1 MGIRKHAA
9 ENLDQLAVAVM
20 KGLIMDATRKA
31 NSGHPGGAMG
41 MADVGYILFKEFLNY
56 SPDNPDWFNRDRF
69 VLSAGHASMLIY
81 SLLTFVGYLSLDD
94 LKQFRQWGSRTPGH
108 PEHDLT
114 PGIEA
119 TTGPLGQGVGMATG
133 MAVAERLLN
142 AHLGRDIVD
151 HFTVV
156 LASDGDFQ
164 EPIGLGSAALAGHL
178 GLGKL
183 IVFYDYNEIQISGS
197 THRADSTDYK
207 KVFEGFHWQVLEID
221 GHDHAAIRQAT
232 EAARRNIEQPTLILS
247 HTIIAKGSCTME
259 GNAET
264 HGAPLPEEEIRC
276 TKEKLGLPPE
286 EQFYLPEEVLHHF
299 RQRFEALRQEEAAWQ
314 QRLEAR
320 RQNPAFRE
328 LWEKIFTNKWLT
340 TLPIPTFEPN
350 QSLATRSAFGKTLAA
365 WAEAIPNLVGGSA
378 DLEPSNNT
386 RAFMEKV
393 GDFTRD
399 NSRGRNLVFGVR
411 EFPMGAMLNGMALHG
426 GIRPFGATFLV
437 FSDYERAALR
447 LSALQKLPVLHV
459 FTHDSIFLGEDGPT
473 HQPVEHLASLR
484 AMPNVL
490 VIRPS
495 DATEVPVAMQVAL
508 EQLHRPTILAL
519 TRQKLPVLDRTV
531 YPAADNLRKG
541 AYILQKEKGDVP
553 QVIII
558 ATGSEVSL
566 ALAAAAQLADLSVR
580 VVAMPSWELFEEQER
595 AYQQMVLPNTDALR
609 VAIEAGSPF
618 GWERYVGHN
627 GLIIGVNRFGASAP
641 MKIIAE
647 KFGFTPEAVAQAI
660 RRKLEEGN

>member
-1 MGIRKHAA
+1 MTAMQHTQD
-9 ENLDQLAVAVM
+9 LDQRAVAVI

-41 MADVGYILFKEFLNY
+41 MADMGYILYKEFLTY

-69 VLSAGHASMLIY
+69 VLSAGHASMLLY

-108 PEHDLT
+108 PEHELA
-114 PGIEA
+114 PGVEA

-133 MAVAERLLN
+133 MAVAERILN
-142 AHLGRDIVD
+142 AHLGADVVD
-151 HFTVV
+151 HFTYV

-207 KVFEGFHWQVLEID
+207 KVFEGFRWQVLEID
-221 GHDHAAIRQAT
+221 GHDHNAIRQAVET
-232 EAARRNIEQPTLILS
+232 ARKNLEQPTLILS
-247 HTIIAKGSCTME
+247 HTVIAKGSCTME

-276 TKEKLGLPPE
+276 TKEKLGLPPD
-286 EQFYLPEEVLHHF
+286 EQFYLPEDVLAHF
-299 RQRFEALRQEEAAWQ
+299 RQRFDTLRAQETAWQ
-314 QRLEAR
+314 QRLQK
-320 RQNPAFRE
+320 RQQDAAVWYKLFHPD
-328 LWEKIFTNKWLT
+328 WVKQ
-340 TLPIPTFEPN
+340 LPMPTFSPGEAV
-350 QSLATRSAFGKTLAA
+350 ATRSAFGKTLAA
-365 WAEAIPNLVGGSA
+365 WAEKIPHLVGGSA

-393 GDFTRD
+393 GDFTRE
-399 NSRGRNLVFGVR
+399 NPRGRNLVFGVR

-437 FSDYERAALR
+437 FSDYERAAIR

-484 AMPNVL
+484 AIPNVL

-495 DATEVPVAMQVAL
+495 DATEVPVAMQVAM
-508 EQLHRPTILAL
+508 EQEHRPTILAL
-519 TRQKLPVLDRTV
+519 TRQKLPVLDRTAL
-531 YPAADNLRKG
+531 PSAENLRRG
-541 AYILQKEKGDVP
+541 GDIIQKESGNPIDVL
-553 QVIII
+553 II
-558 ATGSEVSL
+558 ATGSEVAL
-566 ALAAAAQLADLSVR
+566 ALEAAKRLSDLSVR
-580 VVAMPSWELFEEQER
+580 VVAMPCWELFEEQEE
-595 AYQQMVLPNTDALR
+595 AYRRSVLPEDVTLR
-609 VAIEAGSPF
+609 VAIEAASPM
-618 GWERYVGHN
+618 GWERYVGTR
-627 GLIIGVNRFGASAP
+627 GLILGVNRFGASAP
-641 MKIIAE
+641 MKVIAE
-647 KFGFTPEAVAQAI
+647 KFGFTPEAVEEAI
-660 RRKLEEGN
+660 RQRLRR